1 MELRSV
7 HHFGKRHFGN
17 QPYTVYDWCC
27 ANRFLG
33 RLPLSGSVLFGS
45 RDLGFIV

>member
-1 MELRSV
+1 M

-17 QPYTVYDWCC
+17 LLYTTGVVQTGFW
-27 ANRFLG
+27 G